1 MCFHS
6 QYSYLENFKWRPD
19 HDQQEGRQQQPDDP
33 DPRKTFPLKS
43 IKDILQLKIIN

>member
-1 MCFHS
+1 VLS
-6 QYSYLENFKWRPD
+6 KLIVGRELRPD